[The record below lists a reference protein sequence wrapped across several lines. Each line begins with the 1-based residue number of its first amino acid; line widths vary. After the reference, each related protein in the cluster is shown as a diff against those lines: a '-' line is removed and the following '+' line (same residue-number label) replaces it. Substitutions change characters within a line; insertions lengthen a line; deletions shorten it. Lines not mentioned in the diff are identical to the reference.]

1 MTKAAKFQNFVAELI
16 NAKTDEEATR
26 ILYRVDGV
34 DQAYQH
40 EEITWQQLE
49 LLFDLA
55 GRLHWEAEEPTEEE
69 KPEQPEEQPT
79 EDQKTTFEIYDD
91 VISRAQTV
99 EEAESLEEIVN
110 ANYRNGLL
118 TQPQR
123 EALEGACLYM
133 QLQLGAGEKPEDIPH
148 RRK

>member
-69 KPEQPEEQPT
+69 KPEQPEEKPT
-79 EDQKTTFEIYDD
+79 EDQQTTFEIYDD

-118 TQPQR
+118 TQAQR

-133 QLQLGAGEKPEDIPH
+133 QLQLGTGKKPEDIPH

>member
-1 MTKAAKFQNFVAELI
+1 MTKSARFQNFVAELI

-55 GRLHWEAEEPTEEE
+55 GCLHWEAEEPTEEE
-69 KPEQPEEQPT
+69 KPEQPEEEPT
-79 EDQKTTFEIYDD
+79 EDQQTTFEMYDEIIANAD
-91 VISRAQTV
+91 TL
-99 EEAESLEEIVN
+99 EEARNLEEIVN
-110 ANYRNGLL
+110 YNHRLGLL
-118 TQPQR
+118 TDTQR
-123 EALEGACLYM
+123 AALIGACLYM
-133 QLQLGAGEKPEDIPH
+133 EQQLKAGKKPEEIPH